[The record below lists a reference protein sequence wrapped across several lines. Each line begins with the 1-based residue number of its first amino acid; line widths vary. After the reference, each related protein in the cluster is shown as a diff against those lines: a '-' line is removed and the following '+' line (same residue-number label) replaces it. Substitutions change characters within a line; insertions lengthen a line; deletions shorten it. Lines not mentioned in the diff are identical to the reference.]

1 MPARPNVSV
10 TNAALSAQVFTPL
23 RARIAAHHGPLFHLE
38 IGDSYLDPPPMAQCE
53 TLGTAANPKLHR
65 YAPVQGLPE
74 LLDAAVAKVLRRTGV
89 AIDRA
94 DVQVVSGATAGLMTL
109 CQALLDPGDE
119 VLLPA
124 PFWPLFPGIVACRG
138 ARAVQIPLYDRL
150 DDPTFDA
157 EAAFEAACTERTVAI
172 YLNSPHNPTGRVM
185 PPGVRDAAIA
195 VARRHDLWVFS
206 DETYEDL
213 YFGPTPPAPL
223 WTHPDLRDRT
233 FAIHSMSKGYA
244 MAGARVGF
252 IHGPPGG
259 MAAVRAA
266 QTFTTYCAPRPMQL
280 AAARALDQGDA
291 WLASARAAYKR
302 AADRAASVL
311 GLAPIEGGTFL
322 FMDVGAVIGE
332 ASDCMPFLER
342 CIDAGVVLTPGLASG
357 DAYATWVR
365 VCFSSLPFDEFAQ
378 AVDVVDGCMRARSA

>member
-1 MPARPNVSV
+1 MPARPAVSQ
-10 TNAALSAQVFTPL
+10 TIAALSAQVFTPL
-23 RARIAAHHGPLFHLE
+23 RDRIAAHKGPLHHLE
-38 IGDSYLDPPPMAQCE
+38 IGDSYLEPPKMARCE
-53 TLGTAANPKLHR
+53 NLRTRAHPDLHR

-74 LLDAAVAKVLRRTGV
+74 LLDAAVSKVKRRTGV

-138 ARAVQIPLYDRL
+138 ARAIQIPLYDRM
-150 DDPTFDA
+150 DYPGIDA
-157 EAAFEAACTERTVAI
+157 EAAFEAACTERTAAI
-172 YLNSPHNPTGRVM
+172 YLNSPHNPTGRILPRHVLE
-185 PPGVRDAAIA
+185 AAIA
-195 VARRHDLWVFS
+195 VARRHNLWVFS
-206 DETYEDL
+206 DEVYEDL
-213 YFGPTPPAPL
+213 YFYENAPAPV
-223 WTHPDLRDRT
+223 WTHPDLRDRA

-252 IHGPPGG
+252 IHGPPEG

-266 QTFTTYCAPRPMQL
+266 QTFTTYCAPRPMQV
-280 AAARALDQGDA
+280 AAACALNEGDA
-291 WLASARAAYKR
+291 WLGRARSEYKLSANHAT
-302 AADRAASVL
+302 SVL
-311 GLAPIEGGTFL
+311 GLPPVDGGTFL
-322 FMDVGAVIGE
+322 FFDVSEFSRGGQ
-332 ASDCMPFLER
+332 DCTPFLER

-365 VCFSSLPFDEFAQ
+365 ACFSSLPPRQFSD
-378 AVDVVDGCMRARSA
+378 AVSILDRVMTA